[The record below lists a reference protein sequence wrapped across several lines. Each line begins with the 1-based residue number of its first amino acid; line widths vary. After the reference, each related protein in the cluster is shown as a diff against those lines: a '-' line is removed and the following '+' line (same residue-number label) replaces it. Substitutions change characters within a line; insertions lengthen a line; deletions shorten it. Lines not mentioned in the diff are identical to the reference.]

1 MIDPMSPKPLPLPLP
16 GSFAASLASSLSLF
30 AARLS
35 LQSDLCPDQALVWHA
50 AQQYATSAQPEH
62 VLNVTPFLGLC
73 LHSPHTV
80 KSGNSCCIDDMT
92 LLCFVRGEGNS
103 QLFFFVF
110 FFLPAPP
117 LCLAVFLSAS
127 LHTHS

>member
-1 MIDPMSPKPLPLPLP
+1 MFRAAMINPMSPKPQPLPLPLP

-62 VLNVTPFLGLC
+62 VLNVTPFLGLG

-80 KSGNSCCIDDMT
+80 RSGNSCCIDDMASLCFA
-92 LLCFVRGEGNS
+92 LLCFVREEEE
-103 QLFFFVF
+103 LFFFFVVF
-110 FFLPAPP
+110 F
-117 LCLAVFLSAS
+117 
-127 LHTHS
+127 